1 MKENNIKVSIITVC
15 FNSEKTIRRT
25 IESVLYQTYP
35 NIEYIIVDGKSTDGT
50 VDIVKEYLPAFQ
62 KRLRYV
68 SERDKGIYDAMNKGI
83 RLSAGD
89 VIGIINS
96 DDFYEPDAVENIVK
110 YADRGSCQVL
120 YGYCNW
126 FYRNCLIE
134 TLRNSHLCLDRK
146 MIPHPSCFVTRKTYS
161 RFGLFVTFFQIA
173 SDYELML
180 RFWKSGQVMFTQIPA
195 VLANFEEGGISTKPE
210 MSRKLEVETAFIWY
224 RYKQISLKQLCLY
237 LYKYMLCG

>member
-120 YGYCNW
+120 YGY
-126 FYRNCLIE
+126 
-134 TLRNSHLCLDRK
+134 
-146 MIPHPSCFVTRKTYS
+146 
-161 RFGLFVTFFQIA
+161 
-173 SDYELML
+173 
-180 RFWKSGQVMFTQIPA
+180 
-195 VLANFEEGGISTKPE
+195 
-210 MSRKLEVETAFIWY
+210 
-224 RYKQISLKQLCLY
+224 
-237 LYKYMLCG
+237 

>member
-134 TLRNSHLCLDRK
+134 T
-146 MIPHPSCFVTRKTYS
+146 
-161 RFGLFVTFFQIA
+161 
-173 SDYELML
+173 
-180 RFWKSGQVMFTQIPA
+180 
-195 VLANFEEGGISTKPE
+195 
-210 MSRKLEVETAFIWY
+210 
-224 RYKQISLKQLCLY
+224 
-237 LYKYMLCG
+237 